1 MDDDRRNWV
10 MNKKAWIR
18 VTKDVFFPWFERKNF
33 HFGKFSQLLFFHP
46 AWFVIFFFIYSSRFD
61 ECTWTRWISVRFNL
75 ILSSF
80 PISLEFIIGLV
91 MDSREVIDDQDIQ
104 RWTELV
110 KETLGPLDVDIDQWF
125 CYLCNNLPF
134 SCASDLRRHV
144 ISEHNQLHSDFIRHK
159 HRLPKGSPA
168 FRCPICG

>member
-1 MDDDRRNWV
+1 
-10 MNKKAWIR
+10 
-18 VTKDVFFPWFERKNF
+18 
-33 HFGKFSQLLFFHP
+33 
-46 AWFVIFFFIYSSRFD
+46 
-61 ECTWTRWISVRFNL
+61 
-75 ILSSF
+75 
-80 PISLEFIIGLV
+80 
-91 MDSREVIDDQDIQ
+91 MDSREVVDDPDSPSHKNSASHDVPHQDIQ
-104 RWTELV
+104 RWMEFV
-110 KETLGPLDVDIDQWF
+110 KETLGPLHVDIDQWF

>member
-1 MDDDRRNWV
+1 
-10 MNKKAWIR
+10 
-18 VTKDVFFPWFERKNF
+18 
-33 HFGKFSQLLFFHP
+33 
-46 AWFVIFFFIYSSRFD
+46 
-61 ECTWTRWISVRFNL
+61 
-75 ILSSF
+75 
-80 PISLEFIIGLV
+80 

-104 RWTELV
+104 RWTEFV
-110 KETLGPLDVDIDQWF
+110 KETLGPLHVDIEQWF